1 MSQHNNRV
9 QKIELKFQLWGWA
22 LFILS
27 ASFFM
32 AASIRVGDV
41 LSLLGS
47 LFFLFACI
55 LFLIPLVIMR
65 KS

>member
-55 LFLIPLVIMR
+55 LFVIPLVIMR

>member
-1 MSQHNNRV
+1 MSRHHDRV

-27 ASFFM
+27 AGIFV
-32 AASIRVGDV
+32 AASIRAGDI

-47 LFFLFACI
+47 LFFLFACF
-55 LFLIPLVIMR
+55 LFLIPLVIR
-65 KS
+65 RE